1 MQKARRHRTSL
12 LRPLV
17 GLRFQVL
24 FHSLIQST
32 FHLSLT
38 VLVHYRSLESYLA
51 LPDGT
56 GRFRQDFSG
65 PALLR
70 ILHVHN
76 ICCLQG
82 CHLLW
87 PFFPKCSTS
96 YCFLKVVLQPQKS
109 TLFWFGLFPVRSPL
123 LGESFVIF
131 FSSCYLDVSVHRVGS
146 LSSDMSSTCRVV
158 PFGDLRVKNCMHLTG
173 AYRSLPR
180 PSSPLSAKAFTIRP
194 YFALKFLKTGTLY
207 P

>member
-56 GRFRQDFSG
+56 GRFRRDFAG

-70 ILHVHN
+70 IPLGLKNVRGRGYHP
-76 ICCLQG
+76 
-82 CHLLW
+82 LW
-87 PFFPKCSTS
+87 LTFPGN
-96 YCFLKVVLQPQKS
+96 FAL
-109 TLFWFGLFPVRSPL
+109 
-123 LGESFVIF
+123 F
-131 FSSCYLDVSVHRVGS
+131 FSPTSWSYNPVVAVTTMVWALPCSLATTYGIILIFSSSGYLDVSVLRVCSPCGVTSLQLAGLPHSEISGS
-146 LSSDMSSTCRVV
+146 LRMCQSPELIAAYHV
-158 PFGDLRVKNCMHLTG
+158 FLRL
-173 AYRSLPR
+173 
-180 PSSPLSAKAFTIRP
+180 
-194 YFALKFLKTGTLY
+194 
-207 P
+207 

>member
-17 GLRFQVL
+17 GVRFQVL
-24 FHSLIQST
+24 FHSPIRST

-96 YCFLKVVLQPQKS
+96 CCLLKVVLQPRES
-109 TLFWFGLFPVRSPL
+109 TLSRFGLFPVRSPL
-123 LGESFVIF
+123 LGESLVIF
-131 FSSCYLDVSVHRVGS
+131 SSSCY
-146 LSSDMSSTCRVV
+146 
-158 PFGDLRVKNCMHLTG
+158 
-173 AYRSLPR
+173 
-180 PSSPLSAKAFTIRP
+180 
-194 YFALKFLKTGTLY
+194 
-207 P
+207 

>member
-70 ILHVHN
+70 IPLVHN
-76 ICCLQG
+76 NFYLQG

-87 PFFPKCSTS
+87 PFFPKCSVW
-96 YCFLKVVLQPQKS
+96 YCFLKKVLQPQRS
-109 TLFWFGLFPVRSPL
+109 TLLWFGLFPVRSPL
-123 LGESFVIF
+123 LGESLVIL
-131 FSSCYLDVSVHRVGS
+131 FSSSYLDVSVQRVGS
-146 LSSDMSSTCRVV
+146 L
-158 PFGDLRVKNCMHLTG
+158 LLE
-173 AYRSLPR
+173 
-180 PSSPLSAKAFTIRP
+180 
-194 YFALKFLKTGTLY
+194 
-207 P
+207 

>member
-70 ILHVHN
+70 IPLVHN
-76 ICCLQG
+76 NFYLQG

-87 PFFPKCSTS
+87 PLFPKCS
-96 YCFLKVVLQPQKS
+96 V
-109 TLFWFGLFPVRSPL
+109 
-123 LGESFVIF
+123 
-131 FSSCYLDVSVHRVGS
+131 
-146 LSSDMSSTCRVV
+146 
-158 PFGDLRVKNCMHLTG
+158 
-173 AYRSLPR
+173 
-180 PSSPLSAKAFTIRP
+180 
-194 YFALKFLKTGTLY
+194 
-207 P
+207 

>member
-17 GLRFQVL
+17 GVRFQVL
-24 FHSLIQST
+24 FHSPIRST

-76 ICCLQG
+76 NCCLQG

-96 YCFLKVVLQPQKS
+96 YCFLKVVLQPQRS
-109 TLFWFGLFPVRSPL
+109 TLLWFGLFPVRSPL
-123 LGESFVIF
+123 LGESLVIL

-146 LSSDMSSTCRVV
+146 LSSDWSSTSRVV
-158 PFGDLRVKNCMHLTG
+158 PFGNLRVNRLY
-173 AYRSLPR
+173 ASNRSL
-180 PSSPLSAKAFTIRP
+180 SQLTTSFFAAQCQGIHHTPLFCFKN
-194 YFALKFLKTGTLY
+194 L
-207 P
+207 

>member
-1 MQKARRHRTSL
+1 MDRSLRFRVYPTRLIALLGLAFAPAPPFGLTLPRRVTRRPIMQKVRGHTFRQAGIVL
-12 LRPLV
+12 PLLV
-17 GLRFQVL
+17 GVRFQVL
-24 FHSLIQST
+24 FHSPIRST

-76 ICCLQG
+76 NCCLQG

-87 PFFPKCSTS
+87 PFFPKCST
-96 YCFLKVVLQPQKS
+96 
-109 TLFWFGLFPVRSPL
+109 
-123 LGESFVIF
+123 
-131 FSSCYLDVSVHRVGS
+131 
-146 LSSDMSSTCRVV
+146 
-158 PFGDLRVKNCMHLTG
+158 
-173 AYRSLPR
+173 
-180 PSSPLSAKAFTIRP
+180 
-194 YFALKFLKTGTLY
+194 
-207 P
+207 